1 MKEYLLDLS
10 IIESMGFDTIIQFA
24 HSTPEYEGGHVFHIT
39 KPSGQSIVWVKS
51 DSKESA
57 IKEGIKKFN
66 KLKL

>member
-1 MKEYLLDLS
+1 MDD
-10 IIESMGFDTIIQFA
+10 ITRIESMGFDTVIQFTQTT
-24 HSTPEYEGGHVFHIT
+24 SEYEGGHVFHIT
-39 KPSGQSIVWVKS
+39 KPSGQSISWAKS